1 MEWFSVASWL
11 RQRVAILQRQ
21 RVILLLAAA
30 LTLCPIACG
39 DPDRPTSPSEPGS
52 PATIAQ
58 DGFIDGTVRDSSGP
72 VAGALIEI
80 TGSPGGSATTNAH
93 GVFSFKLPVGLIRLR
108 SSKSGY
114 YTQES
119 DVIVPAGTRSSVN
132 IVLEKFAV
140 SAPVPQPPY
149 SVRGV
154 VRNGRGA
161 VVPGAEVWIYGN
173 SSPIDNRY
181 GTTWADDSGVY
192 SVTSQQRVP
201 QSVRALKDGHIP
213 RDVSIQGFPDA
224 TSTWTV
230 DVVLVHID
238 RYAFLPPPVLI
249 AGQSR
254 RLETQLDLDDGSSQ
268 RGSLFMTFTSSD
280 PSVVQVEP
288 GGWVQGVAAGTATLT
303 ASYYGATATVQ
314 IRVSPSE

>member
-1 MEWFSVASWL
+1 M
-11 RQRVAILQRQ
+11 
-21 RVILLLAAA
+21 
-30 LTLCPIACG
+30 
-39 DPDRPTSPSEPGS
+39 
-52 PATIAQ
+52 
-58 DGFIDGTVRDSSGP
+58 
-72 VAGALIEI
+72 
-80 TGSPGGSATTNAH
+80 
-93 GVFSFKLPVGLIRLR
+93 
-108 SSKSGY
+108 
-114 YTQES
+114 
-119 DVIVPAGTRSSVN
+119 IVPAGTRSSVD

-140 SAPVPQPPY
+140 SQPAPRPPY
-149 SVRGV
+149 SVRGL

-181 GTTWADDSGVY
+181 GTTWTDDTGYY
-192 SVTSQQRVP
+192 SVTAQQQRVP

-213 RDVSIQGFPDA
+213 RDVSILSFPDD

-249 AGQSR
+249 VGQST
-254 RLETQLDLDDGSSQ
+254 RLETQLNLDDGSSRQ
-268 RGSLFMTFTSSD
+268 GSLFMTFASSD
-280 PSVVQVEP
+280 PSVVQVQP

-314 IRVSPSE
+314 IRVE